1 MFSFCQNIHKLRT
14 GIWQTWKKTIFFTQ
28 ARLDPKL
35 FYQKKYVNI
44 DKSELAT
51 KQDWHTSIEARIM

>member
-1 MFSFCQNIHKLRT
+1 MAHRNLADMEKDNF
-14 GIWQTWKKTIFFTQ
+14 FFTQ

-35 FYQKKYVNI
+35 FYQKKCVNF

-51 KQDWHTSIEARIM
+51 KQDCHTSIEARIM